1 MNTEI
6 IDGKEYREVTLR
18 GRTKL
23 IASDGSAINP
33 IRRRQKV
40 TIHYNQ
46 DGYPCFG
53 GGVPVHL
60 YVAHGWIDGYFDG
73 AEVNHKD
80 FDRNNYNAN
89 NLEWVTHEENIKYTI
104 DYNYDNVCKSKQGE
118 RNGRATFTEQ
128 NVKDIRKMYESG
140 MSIADIIKYYH
151 PELKTVK
158 DYRSIHS
165 SYSNIVHY
173 RTWKNVE

>member
-23 IASDGSAINP
+23 IANDGSAINP

-60 YVAHGWIDGYFDG
+60 YVAYGWVDGYFDG

-80 FDRNNYNAN
+80 FNRNNYNAS
-89 NLEWVTHEENIKYTI
+89 NLEWVTHEENIQYTI
-104 DYNYDNVCKSKQGE
+104 DYNYEKVCRSKQGE

-128 NVKDIRKMYESG
+128 DVKDIRKMYKNG
-140 MSIADIIKYYH
+140 ASIADIVKHYH

-158 DYRSIHS
+158 DYRSTHS

-173 RTWKNVE
+173 KTWKNVE

>member
-33 IRRRQKV
+33 IRRKQKV
-40 TIHYNQ
+40 TTHYNQ

-60 YVAHGWIDGYFDG
+60 YVAHGWIDGYFNG

-80 FDRNNYNAN
+80 FNRNNYNAN

-104 DYNYDNVCKSKQGE
+104 DYNYENVCKSKQGE
-118 RNGRATFTEQ
+118 RNGRATFTKQ
-128 NVKDIRKMYESG
+128 DVKNIREMYKNG

-173 RTWKNVE
+173 KTWKNVE

>member
-1 MNTEI
+1 M
-6 IDGKEYREVTLR
+6 TLR

-23 IASDGSAINP
+23 IASDGSTINP
-33 IRRRQKV
+33 IRRKQKV

-80 FDRNNYNAN
+80 FNRDNYDAS
-89 NLEWVTHEENIKYTI
+89 NLEWVTHEENIQYTI
-104 DYNYDNVCKSKQGE
+104 NYNYENVCKSKQGE
-118 RNGRATFTEQ
+118 RNGRVTFTEQ
-128 NVKDIRKMYESG
+128 DVREIRGMYKNG
-140 MSIADIIKYYH
+140 MSIADIVKYYH

-165 SYSNIVHY
+165 SYSNIVRY
-173 RTWKNVE
+173 KTWKNVE